1 MNYLLINRLLDSG
14 QSVLLGAIGCAG
26 QFLLYRNIMQDTGE
40 EDNRDRLRQT
50 GITVKKG
57 LLQNARGLLGP
68 YTRKRLKPYMAAKWA
83 G

>member
-40 EDNRDRLRQT
+40 EDNRDR

-57 LLQNARGLLGP
+57 LLQHARGLLGP
-68 YTRKRLKPYMAAKWA
+68 YTRKRLKPYMAAKCA